1 MGKKKHILFA
11 HQNFPAQYKHLA
23 PALSNR
29 KNIEVSSLAITQR
42 KIANINNYFYSLS
55 TGNNDGTHRLA
66 LEFEAK
72 MIRAESAAKRCIELR
87 EDGFEPDVV
96 ISHPG
101 WGETLFIKEVW
112 PKTKLLNYFEYYYH
126 TNNSDVDFDND
137 PELHYE
143 MGFDLYTKLIARNQP
158 LLMSC
163 LQSDAMISP
172 TKFQADTAPNAFR
185 DNIHVIHDGV
195 DTDFLKPD
203 DEAYITLSKESGL
216 ANEVTKLTKKDKII
230 TFVNRNLE
238 PYRGY
243 HIFMRAL
250 PEILDKH
257 PDAYILIVG
266 EFGVSYGATPR
277 DGISYKDKYLNEVR
291 KDLKENIKRLRF
303 LGRVDYNSLISM
315 FRVSSA
321 HIYLTYPF
329 VLSWSMIEAMS
340 VGSLVIGSDT
350 EPVREVINNNKNGFL
365 VDFHDP
371 KNLAKKVIE
380 VLDNKD
386 EFDAIRSNARKS
398 VIKNY
403 DLNTICL
410 PKQIELVES
419 LL

>member
-1 MGKKKHILFA
+1 MSKKKQILFA

-29 KNIEVSSLAITQR
+29 KDIEVSSLAITQR
-42 KIANINNYFYSLS
+42 KIPNINNYFYNLS

-72 MIRAESAAKRCIELR
+72 MIRAESAAKRCLELR
-87 EDGFEPDVV
+87 EDGLEPDIV

-101 WGETLFIKEVW
+101 WGETLFVKEVW
-112 PKTKLLNYFEYYYH
+112 PNTKLLNYFEYYYH

-137 PELHYE
+137 PELNHE
-143 MGFDLYTKLIARNQP
+143 RGFELYTKLIARNQP

-185 DNIHVIHDGV
+185 NNIHVIHDGV

-203 DEAYITLSKESGL
+203 KEAYITLSKESGL
-216 ANEVTKLTKKDKII
+216 ANEVTKLTKKDKIV

-250 PEILDKH
+250 PEILEKH
-257 PDAYILIVG
+257 PDACILIVG
-266 EFGVSYGATPR
+266 EFGVSYGATPK
-277 DGISYKDKYLNEVR
+277 DGTSYKDKFLNEVR

-321 HIYLTYPF
+321 HVYLTYPF

-350 EPVREVINNNKNGFL
+350 EPVKEVISNNKNGLL

-386 EFDAIRSNARKS
+386 DYDVIRSEARKT

-403 DLNTICL
+403 DLNTVCL

-419 LL
+419 LF

>member
-1 MGKKKHILFA
+1 MH
-11 HQNFPAQYKHLA
+11 
-23 PALSNR
+23 
-29 KNIEVSSLAITQR
+29 
-42 KIANINNYFYSLS
+42 
-55 TGNNDGTHRLA
+55 
-66 LEFEAK
+66 
-72 MIRAESAAKRCIELR
+72 
-87 EDGFEPDVV
+87 
-96 ISHPG
+96 
-101 WGETLFIKEVW
+101 
-112 PKTKLLNYFEYYYH
+112 
-126 TNNSDVDFDND
+126 
-137 PELHYE
+137 
-143 MGFDLYTKLIARNQP
+143 
-158 LLMSC
+158 
-163 LQSDAMISP
+163 
-172 TKFQADTAPNAFR
+172 
-185 DNIHVIHDGV
+185 
-195 DTDFLKPD
+195 
-203 DEAYITLSKESGL
+203 
-216 ANEVTKLTKKDKII
+216 LTKKDKIV

-250 PEILDKH
+250 PEILEKH

-266 EFGVSYGATPR
+266 EFGVSYGATPK
-277 DGISYKDKYLNEVR
+277 DGTSYKDKFLNEVR

-321 HIYLTYPF
+321 HVYLTYPF

-350 EPVREVINNNKNGFL
+350 EPVKEVISNNKNGLL

-386 EFDAIRSNARKS
+386 DYDVIRSEARKT

-403 DLNTICL
+403 DLNTVRL

-419 LL
+419 LF

>member
-1 MGKKKHILFA
+1 MSKKKQILFA

-29 KNIEVSSLAITQR
+29 KDIEVSSLAITQR
-42 KIANINNYFYSLS
+42 KIPNINNYFYNLS

-72 MIRAESAAKRCIELR
+72 MIRAESAAKRCLELR
-87 EDGFEPDVV
+87 EDGLEPDIV

-112 PKTKLLNYFEYYYH
+112 PNTKLLNYFEYYYH

-137 PELHYE
+137 PELNHE
-143 MGFDLYTKLIARNQP
+143 RGFELYTKLIARNQP

-185 DNIHVIHDGV
+185 NNIHVIHDGV

-203 DEAYITLSKESGL
+203 KEAYITLSKESGL
-216 ANEVTKLTKKDKII
+216 ANEITKLTEKDKIV

-250 PEILDKH
+250 PEILEKH

-266 EFGVSYGATPR
+266 EFGVSYGATPK
-277 DGISYKDKYLNEVR
+277 DGTSYKDKFLNEVR

-321 HIYLTYPF
+321 HVYLTYPF

-350 EPVREVINNNKNGFL
+350 EPVKEVISNNKNGLL

-386 EFDAIRSNARKS
+386 DYDVIRSEARKT

-403 DLNTICL
+403 DLNTVCL

-419 LL
+419 LF

>member
-1 MGKKKHILFA
+1 MSKKKQILFA

-29 KNIEVSSLAITQR
+29 KDIEVSSLAITQR

-386 EFDAIRSNARKS
+386 EFDTIRSNARKS